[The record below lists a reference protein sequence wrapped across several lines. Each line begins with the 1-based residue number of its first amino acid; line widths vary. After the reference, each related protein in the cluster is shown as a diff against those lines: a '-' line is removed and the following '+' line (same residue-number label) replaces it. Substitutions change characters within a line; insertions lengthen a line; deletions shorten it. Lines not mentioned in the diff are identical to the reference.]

1 MNIVFKLVS
10 AVVLVLAVGSAAA
23 QTGNPNMGMTKYNNN
38 CASCHGV
45 NPANP
50 LIGFRGAGT
59 SAAGISA
66 AIMNVASMNTA
77 SLRALTAQDR
87 ADIAAYILQQESGTT
102 PGISVSPSPLNITGT
117 TTAPASGFVTVTSNG
132 TSSLILTAVTVTGAG
147 FARDTAQDTC
157 QVNVAIAVNTSC
169 RLGVRYTSSTPVTN
183 AAGTLVISH
192 NAPGSNTPINV
203 SATIT
208 GNAPAISITGGPL
221 TFTATNVGATSAEQ
235 LLTVANTGNA
245 PLNISAIATSN
256 SDFITSAGTTCAVG
270 TPVAAGSNCRIGIS
284 FRPTA
289 GGARTGNVS
298 VTHNAPGSPSTVNLS
313 GTGTGP
319 GVSYSANPLSF
330 GSVAVGQSSANTTL
344 TITNSGNAPLTIT
357 QINISNPVFSQVA
370 TTCTSAAIAAA
381 GTCTVTLRFT
391 PAATGAVTGNLT
403 LTSNMVTAPAAVVL
417 NGTGNTPPPALTTD
431 APSNAVDLGSV
442 VNGSRITR
450 TVTLTAGTSN
460 VQITSIASSGPFT
473 IESTG
478 TCARTAFTLNAGTS
492 CTVVVG
498 FTASTNGSNTGTLTV
513 TANPTSNNI
522 SVSLAANVTAP
533 APPPSGG
540 GGGGG
545 CSVSGRDGPA
555 DPVLLVLAALSL
567 GLLLARRRRALPAT
581 DRA

>member
-1 MNIVFKLVS
+1 M
-10 AVVLVLAVGSAAA
+10 
-23 QTGNPNMGMTKYNNN
+23 
-38 CASCHGV
+38 
-45 NPANP
+45 
-50 LIGFRGAGT
+50 
-59 SAAGISA
+59 
-66 AIMNVASMNTA
+66 
-77 SLRALTAQDR
+77 
-87 ADIAAYILQQESGTT
+87 
-102 PGISVSPSPLNITGT
+102 
-117 TTAPASGFVTVTSNG
+117 
-132 TSSLILTAVTVTGAG
+132 
-147 FARDTAQDTC
+147 
-157 QVNVAIAVNTSC
+157 
-169 RLGVRYTSSTPVTN
+169 
-183 AAGTLVISH
+183 
-192 NAPGSNTPINV
+192 

-208 GNAPAISITGGPL
+208 GNAPAIAITGGPL

-235 LLTVANTGNA
+235 LLTVSNTGNA

-270 TPVAAGSNCRIGIS
+270 TPVAAGANCRIGVS

-319 GVSYSANPLSF
+319 GVSYSSNPLSF

-370 TTCTSAAIAAA
+370 TTCTGAPVAAA

-391 PAATGAVTGNLT
+391 PAATGAATGNLT

-417 NGTGNTPPPALTTD
+417 NGTGNTPPPALTSD
-431 APSNAVDLGSV
+431 APNNAVDLGSV
-442 VNGSRITR
+442 VNGSRVTR

-460 VQITSIASSGPFT
+460 VQITSIAVSGPFT

-478 TCARTAFTLNAGTS
+478 SCTRGAAFTLNAGTN
-492 CTVVVG
+492 CTVVIG
-498 FTASTNGSNTGTLTV
+498 FSAATNGSNTGTLTV
-513 TANPTSNNI
+513 TANPTSNNV
-522 SVSLAANVTAP
+522 SVSLAASVTAP

-555 DPVLLVLAALSL
+555 DPTLLVLAALSL
-567 GLLLARRRRALPAT
+567 GLLLARRRRVQTAAE
-581 DRA
+581 RA